1 MERNS
6 QVPNPLYTGRPSSG
20 VLYPARSSQ
29 QVMRR
34 NTNAVQR
41 KLLEEVFQ
49 ANSHPNN
56 VAVLKLAFET
66 GLSSGQV
73 KLWFRNRRKKAASA
87 VKIEGVSLNSAKK
100 GVDSGTKTD
109 SSQAASI
116 FSKPSVTRHDS
127 LTDIKDRLLQVQMC
141 PLKRF
146 KELLSTDWKDAA
158 GRLLSL
164 ALSKI
169 PIATV
174 IFKEARLLREQIL
187 PTWQCLRFRQQE
199 VVYEWME
206 TFLISSRPM
215 SVQKEEE
222 LRAVVEFV
230 VLPWLHIF
238 VYAKLILVDGNP
250 VGLSRAI
257 CYACKLSNYQVASE
271 YQWQVPSLI
280 ES

>member
-1 MERNS
+1 MEINS
-6 QVPNPLYTGRPSSG
+6 QVPNPFYTGRPSSG

-29 QVMRR
+29 QVMRKNRR
-34 NTNAVQR
+34 NTNA

-49 ANSHPNN
+49 ANLHPNN

-87 VKIEGVSLNSAKK
+87 AK
-100 GVDSGTKTD
+100 S
-109 SSQAASI
+109 
-116 FSKPSVTRHDS
+116 
-127 LTDIKDRLLQVQMC
+127 KDRLLQVQMC
-141 PLKRF
+141 PMKRF

-158 GRLLSL
+158 GHLLSL
-164 ALSKI
+164 ALSEI
-169 PIATV
+169 PIATE
-174 IFKEARLLREQIL
+174 IFKEARLLREEIL
-187 PTWQCLRFRQQE
+187 PTWQSMRFRQQE

-215 SVQKEEE
+215 SFQKEEE

-250 VGLSRAI
+250 VGLLRAI
-257 CYACKLSNYQVASE
+257 CYACKLSNYQVVSE
-271 YQWQVPSLI
+271 YLWQMPALI

>member
-1 MERNS
+1 MFLFMLTSPGYSWLKKILKRPVNHFLHMDRNS
-6 QVPNPLYTGRPSSG
+6 QVPNPLFTGSPSSG

-29 QVMRR
+29 QVMRKNRR

-49 ANSHPNN
+49 SNSHPNN

-100 GVDSGTKTD
+100 GADSGTKTD

-116 FSKPSVTRHDS
+116 FSKPTVKRHDS
-127 LTDIKDRLLQVQMC
+127 LTDIKNHLLQVQMC
-141 PLKRF
+141 PMKRF

-187 PTWQCLRFRQQE
+187 PTWQC
-199 VVYEWME
+199 M
-206 TFLISSRPM
+206 
-215 SVQKEEE
+215 
-222 LRAVVEFV
+222 
-230 VLPWLHIF
+230 
-238 VYAKLILVDGNP
+238 
-250 VGLSRAI
+250 
-257 CYACKLSNYQVASE
+257 
-271 YQWQVPSLI
+271 
-280 ES
+280 